1 MISELLDTQSKVYQA
16 FFIVDIKAFP
26 RDTQS
31 WHAFCLLFSVRQNNL
46 AIGWSLAII
55 LFILSQFQITKV

>member
-1 MISELLDTQSKVYQA
+1 MINELLDTQPKVYQA
-16 FFIVDIKAFP
+16 FFIIDIKALS

-46 AIGWSLAII
+46 VNG
-55 LFILSQFQITKV
+55 

>member
-1 MISELLDTQSKVYQA
+1 MISELLDTQLKVYQE
-16 FFIVDIKAFP
+16 FFIVDIKAFS

-46 AIGWSLAII
+46 VNG
-55 LFILSQFQITKV
+55 

>member
-16 FFIVDIKAFP
+16 FFIVDIKAFS

-46 AIGWSLAII
+46 VNG
-55 LFILSQFQITKV
+55 

>member
-1 MISELLDTQSKVYQA
+1 MVSELLDTQLKVYQA
-16 FFIVDIKAFP
+16 FFIVDIKTFS

-46 AIGWSLAII
+46 VNG
-55 LFILSQFQITKV
+55 